1 MTDDDDDW
9 APPPVHHGGGY
20 PVVAAADAYDEAA
33 QALVSGF
40 WIPDMDEIDAAVTIL
55 HRMDVGQRSPDIPLR
70 RTVHRALSETYPLLT
85 IWRGRPLYLYA
96 AVKTVQLLASAPPHE
111 QQYAAEARHAWD
123 RLGALLRAV
132 TSTVGTGT

>member
-20 PVVAAADAYDEAA
+20 PVVAAADAYNEAA
-33 QALVSGF
+33 QALTAGI
-40 WIPDMDEIDAAVTIL
+40 WTPDMDEIDAAVTIL

-70 RTVHRALSETYPLLT
+70 RVVHRALDETYPLLT

-96 AVKTVQLLASAPPHE
+96 ALKTVQLLASGPPNE
-111 QQYAAEARHAWD
+111 QHVAEARVAWD
-123 RLGALLRAV
+123 RLGDLLRAV
-132 TSTVGTGT
+132 TATVGTGL